1 MSADLK
7 KVLEN
12 FCRLDN
18 VRGAVLL
25 DDHGLLVEECFRTE
39 EDSSKLAEL
48 VSQAVQVGVTL
59 VEQLGKMPL
68 SQQYIEFAEVQV
80 TAEQLA
86 NNYVLVILAETGAN
100 LGRVRLEIR
109 KNKGAVEAM
118 LQ

>member
-1 MSADLK
+1 MTDIK

-25 DDHGLLVEECFRTE
+25 DDHGFLVEECFEKE
-39 EDSSKLAEL
+39 EDSQQLAHL
-48 VSQAVQVGVTL
+48 VFRAVQVGTEL
-59 VEQLGKMPL
+59 VEKLGKMPL
-68 SQQYIEFAEVQV
+68 SQQYIEFADVQV

-86 NNYVLVILAETGAN
+86 NAYVLVILAETGAN

-109 KNKGAVEAM
+109 KNKSAVEAI